1 MKIKKILLAVFAV
14 MLALCMIPF
23 ASFAEEKTVKAE
35 FKLESGNGVGDA
47 KIYSDYSLEA
57 LLPAAAVDMSVVTAT
72 VMLNNV
78 SGLGVTGQRQ
88 YSTTINTGL
97 TGTVVPEDFFPN
109 LYAFSSA
116 TATVTVDFD
125 YVFKYT
131 VTGNG
136 TTITGAPKTVSS
148 VRDAWQAF
156 VSHIDAQ
163 TKTEDDSYII
173 LAKGSYIKLGT
184 EYLHFDDSYSGDLK
198 IDNAGDLAAMEAGIR
213 EALVLETDYE
223 NQGGHVTILLKKGT
237 ALALGTSIATLKEDY
252 MVEIEGGSNVSD
264 FLSGNIL
271 ETFREC
277 SSLSEII
284 SAAVETVDGFAG
296 ALESD
301 GSIEFNLHPV
311 DLAKYSLSLKLE
323 DEIAIN
329 FNVKDIVESADL
341 NLFTVEYAFYG
352 EGYSEDNPPEATTA
366 RVTERSMNTYVVAKC
381 AAKEMGDIVK
391 IKVYYDGAVI
401 KELDYSIK
409 QYCETMLGNT
419 GLSQKDKDLYTA
431 VLDYGGYSQLMFPY
445 KTDDLVNKNY
455 TVGSDT
461 IASTTVPESFKAVS
475 SGTCTGI
482 KKTTVSLNLEYRVDL
497 FFYFIPEEGKTIND
511 FEFTVGGLLT
521 GESKEIIETES
532 GSYSVH
538 VTGIAA
544 KNLGEAKTVTVKN
557 KSDNTSKTITFSP
570 ISWAYGMQNQ
580 SGEKG
585 DFSKALYLYYLA
597 SKAYF

>member
-1 MKIKKILLAVFAV
+1 MKIKRILLAVFAV

-57 LLPAAAVDMSVVTAT
+57 LLPAAEVDMSVVTAT

-88 YSTTINTGL
+88 FSTTISTGL
-97 TGTVVPEDFFPN
+97 TGTVNPRSFFTN
-109 LYAFSSA
+109 LYSFSSA
-116 TATVTVDFD
+116 TANVTVDFD
-125 YVFKYT
+125 NPFRYT

-136 TTITGAPKTVSS
+136 STITGIPNSVSK

-184 EYLHFDDSYSGDLK
+184 EYLHFDDSYSGNLK

-213 EALVLETDYE
+213 DALVLETDYE

-311 DLAKYSLSLKLE
+311 DLAKYSLSLNLA

-352 EGYSEDNPPEATTA
+352 EGYSEDNPPETTTA
-366 RVTERSMNTYVVAKC
+366 RVTNRAKNTYVVAKC
-381 AAKEMGDIVK
+381 AAKEMGDTVK
-391 IKVYYDGAVI
+391 IKVYYAGAVI
-401 KELDYSIK
+401 KEIDTSIK
-409 QYCETMLGNT
+409 QYCEAMLETT
-419 GLSQKDKDLYTA
+419 GLEQKDIDLYTA

-445 KTDDLVNKNY
+445 KTDALVNDTY
-455 TVGSDT
+455 TAGESVISGTT
-461 IASTTVPESFKAVS
+461 IPDSFKAVS

-482 KKTTVSLNLEYRVDL
+482 KRTTVSLNLEYKTDL
-497 FFYFIPEEGKTIND
+497 FFNFTLDDGYTKDD
-511 FEFTVGGLLT
+511 FTFTVAGDAET
-521 GESKEIIETES
+521 EIIEREGGVIS
-532 GSYSVH
+532 FH
-538 VTGIAA
+538 VTKIAA
-544 KNLGEAKTVTVKN
+544 KELGVAKTVTVE
-557 KSDNTSKTITFSP
+557 NTKDESRTITFSP
-570 ISWAYGMQNQ
+570 VSWAYGMQGQ
-580 SGEKG
+580 SDERGI
-585 DFSKALYLYYLA
+585 FSKALYLYYRA
-597 SKAYF
+597 AAAYFG